1 MSNSIEEALKK
12 AVKQVESGTVQ
23 EGKGAEPEAAPLSA
37 RVKRLLARK
46 TNLQR
51 KNRRKL
57 PKTLRWKRNH
67 LRKDMKFAN
76 NVHT

>member
-1 MSNSIEEALKK
+1 MSNSIEEALKE

-23 EGKGAEPEAAPLSA
+23 EGKGAEAEQELST

-51 KNRRKL
+51 KRRTKL
-57 PKTLRWKRNH
+57 PKNLR
-67 LRKDMKFAN
+67 
-76 NVHT
+76 

>member
-1 MSNSIEEALKK
+1 MSNSIEEALKD

-23 EGKGAEPEAAPLSA
+23 EGKGAEPEASPLSA

-51 KNRRKL
+51 NKRQKL
-57 PKTLRWKRNH
+57 PKNLR
-67 LRKDMKFAN
+67 
-76 NVHT
+76 

>member
-1 MSNSIEEALKK
+1 MSNSIEEALKE

-23 EGKGAEPEAAPLSA
+23 EGKGAEPEAPPLST

-57 PKTLRWKRNH
+57 PKNLR
-67 LRKDMKFAN
+67 
-76 NVHT
+76 

>member
-1 MSNSIEEALKK
+1 MSNSIEEALKE

-23 EGKGAEPEAAPLSA
+23 EGEGAEPTAAPLSA

-51 KNRRKL
+51 KRRTKL
-57 PKTLRWKRNH
+57 PKNLR
-67 LRKDMKFAN
+67 
-76 NVHT
+76 

>member
-1 MSNSIEEALKK
+1 MSNSIEEALKD

-23 EGKGAEPEAAPLSA
+23 EGKGAEPEAFPLSA

-51 KNRRKL
+51 NKRQKL
-57 PKTLRWKRNH
+57 PKNLR
-67 LRKDMKFAN
+67 
-76 NVHT
+76 

>member
-1 MSNSIEEALKK
+1 MSNSIEDALKK
-12 AVKQVESGTVQ
+12 AVKQVEAGTVQ

-51 KNRRKL
+51 NKRAKL
-57 PKTLRWKRNH
+57 PKTLR
-67 LRKDMKFAN
+67 
-76 NVHT
+76 

>member
-23 EGKGAEPEAAPLSA
+23 EGKGAEPEAVPLSA

-57 PKTLRWKRNH
+57 PKTLR
-67 LRKDMKFAN
+67 
-76 NVHT
+76 

>member
-1 MSNSIEEALKK
+1 MSNSIEEALKE

-37 RVKRLLARK
+37 RVKRLLAKK

-57 PKTLRWKRNH
+57 PKNLR
-67 LRKDMKFAN
+67 
-76 NVHT
+76 